1 MQRSPTRT
9 PAPTKRPGRRPTPP
23 AVRVLVSFWSEVA
36 AEENPKMLDAVPNW
50 NIRIFQIKALYSLL
64 ITSASTFADGGGRF
78 CMESSFLLL
87 PDTCATSRPWDLENE
102 T

>member
-23 AVRVLVSFWSEVA
+23 AVRVLESLRSDVV
-36 AEENPKMLDAVPNW
+36 AEEKPKMLDAVPNW
-50 NIRIFQIKALYSLL
+50 NIRIFQILKSTMLT
-64 ITSASTFADGGGRF
+64 TSASTFADGGGRF
-78 CMESSFLLL
+78 RMESSFLFL